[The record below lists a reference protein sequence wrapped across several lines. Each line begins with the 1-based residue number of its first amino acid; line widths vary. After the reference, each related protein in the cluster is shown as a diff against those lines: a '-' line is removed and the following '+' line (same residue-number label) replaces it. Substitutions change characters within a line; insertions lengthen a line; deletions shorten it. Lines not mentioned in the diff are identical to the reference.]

1 MTIEWVALDVGETLV
16 DETRVWAVWAAELG
30 FTQLTFAAALGATIA
45 RGEDHRNV
53 FDMLGVRDW
62 RSHDAAVDAA
72 YRGFRESDLYPDA
85 RSSVERLQAMGLKI
99 AIVANQPAARHP
111 QLLELGFRPEM
122 IAMSEELR
130 LEKPDPAFFR
140 RALELMGNP
149 DPGRVAYV
157 GDRIDRDIAPGRAAG
172 LRPVWIR
179 RGPWGRLQH
188 DANGDAEMVVDS
200 LDEFVDRVGEL

>member
-53 FDMLGVRDW
+53 FDLLGVSDW
-62 RSHDAAVDAA
+62 RSHDSAVDAA
-72 YRGFRESDLYPDA
+72 YGGFRETDLYPDA
-85 RSSVERLQAMGLKI
+85 RRSVERLQAMGLKV
-99 AIVANQPAARHP
+99 AILANQPAPRNKE
-111 QLLELGFRPEM
+111 LLALGFRPEV
-122 IAMSEELR
+122 IAMSQEIG

-140 RALELMGNP
+140 RGVELMGNP
-149 DPGRVAYV
+149 DPARVAYV

-188 DANGDAEMVVDS
+188 DANGDAEMVVES
-200 LDEFVDRVGEL
+200 LDEFVDRVREL